1 MSACGFEDGGP
12 GCVIYDE
19 KRVSCGV
26 TVMPGCEG
34 GTWIC
39 RRVEGMCEVGMC
51 VCVWLWRVEA
61 LGIVVWW
68 WRSLKAALEWRPLGV
83 RRH

>member
-51 VCVWLWRVEA
+51 VCVCVCVCVVVEGGGPWYCG
-61 LGIVVWW
+61 LVV
-68 WRSLKAALEWRPLGV
+68 EVP
-83 RRH
+83 